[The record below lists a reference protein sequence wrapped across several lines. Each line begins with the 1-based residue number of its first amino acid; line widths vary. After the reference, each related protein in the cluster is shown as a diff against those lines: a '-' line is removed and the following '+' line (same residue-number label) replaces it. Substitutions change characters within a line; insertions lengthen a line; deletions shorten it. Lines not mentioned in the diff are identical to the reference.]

1 VKFSKF
7 LKIGWLCLAKASA
20 KPTKFNQ
27 LSEFDSGQAVAEG
40 QGQAKLKRSKT
51 LEVGPGLWPRRS
63 QN

>member
-1 VKFSKF
+1 MKFSKF
-7 LKIGWLCLAKASA
+7 LKIGWLGLAKARA
-20 KPTKFNQ
+20 KPTKSKQ

-51 LEVGPGLWPRRS
+51 LELGPGLRPRRS